1 MTDGLG
7 GFDFA
12 RMPPARP
19 VTETVDAGDFMP
31 TGPALLY
38 VHCGSGGETATL
50 TRVDH
55 AVPMIGGT
63 RSARLERAVL
73 RVLLT
78 EALAL
83 LDEAEGT

>member
-1 MTDGLG
+1 MTDGFG

-19 VTETVDAGDFMP
+19 VVDAGDFVP
-31 TGPALLY
+31 NGPALLY
-38 VHCGSGGETATL
+38 VHCGSGGESATL

-63 RSARLERAVL
+63 RAARLERAVL